1 MLLKLNRDFYVD
13 LFTEEM
19 VEMGEVIS
27 QLLHHVGAMC
37 IHQQNLLAASGSSPL
52 SSFIN
57 KQQPMEACHFSAI
70 CDIME
75 KAMVNSDICII
86 RCILVVFQVLINR
99 NKRKHKLL

>member
-1 MLLKLNRDFYVD
+1 MCYLS
-13 LFTEEM
+13 TEEM
-19 VEMGEVIS
+19 VEMNEVIS

-37 IHQQNLLAASGSSPL
+37 IHQQNLLAVSGSSPL
-52 SSFIN
+52 TSFLN

-86 RCILVVFQVLINR
+86 RCILVVFQVLLNRSLIIALCFLIIN
-99 NKRKHKLL
+99 KMQLK